1 MAERNVIPATAEQV
15 DFLKSTITSIQDYP
29 IKGILFRDIT
39 SLCENPKAFAL
50 TIDLMAQAFADQKID
65 KVVSS
70 EARGFVFGAP
80 LAAKLGAGFVMV
92 RKPNKLPRATIKE
105 DYDLEYGTNELQMH
119 TDSIKPGERVV
130 CVDDLLA
137 TGGTMSAMIRLV
149 QRLGGEVVK
158 AAFVIDLVDLGGCA
172 KIKDSCN
179 VDCVSLLDFPSH

>member
-92 RKPNKLPRATIKE
+92 RKPNKLPR
-105 DYDLEYGTNELQMH
+105 EYGTNELQMH
-119 TDSIKPGERVV
+119 TDSIKQGERVV

-179 VDCVSLLDFPSH
+179 VDCVSLLDFPGH